1 MTKAPKFYVHTVTD
15 HAGKKPVRTRMGSAW
30 SDAQGGG
37 RNVDLHA
44 LPVDGRIVVML
55 PKDEPGGGSEGGA

>member
-1 MTKAPKFYVHTVTD
+1 
-15 HAGKKPVRTRMGSAW
+15 MGSAW